1 MMMVIQLL
9 LPVMM
14 NGLIQIKYMYNVR
27 GDKQLTLATSRINSM
42 SSPQHSLH
50 GARSYNAQT
59 TMKTLQGD
67 IPKQFT
73 IVYSYIATK

>member
-27 GDKQLTLATSRINSM
+27 GDKQLALATSRINSM
-42 SSPQHSLH
+42 SSPQHSVH

>member
-1 MMMVIQLL
+1 
-9 LPVMM
+9 MM